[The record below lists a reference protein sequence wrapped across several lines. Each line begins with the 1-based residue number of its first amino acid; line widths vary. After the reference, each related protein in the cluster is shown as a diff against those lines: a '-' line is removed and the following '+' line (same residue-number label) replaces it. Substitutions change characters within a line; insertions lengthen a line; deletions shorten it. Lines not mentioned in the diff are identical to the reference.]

1 MFECLPARSAAPV
14 PPPSLFIDKTA
25 RSRFAPRE
33 SEAAAHGTPPNC
45 YTYTTVGGREGRR
58 EKCRRD
64 RGRELGRGGA
74 DGTRAVDGRRA
85 WWLRAKS
92 PIRRKEIVVGGGSR
106 GRGTPAGQRGDCA
119 RKEAKLGWN
128 GAPGLFM
135 GCIITSSVAL
145 GGRDTPNPRIRHL
158 TCNHE
163 YARHGEC
170 MI

>member
-92 PIRRKEIVVGGGSR
+92 PIRRKEIVVGGGSSSR
-106 GRGTPAGQRGDCA
+106 GRRTPAGEGTVHAKRQNLDGMGRQDC
-119 RKEAKLGWN
+119 LW
-128 GAPGLFM
+128 
-135 GCIITSSVAL
+135 VAL
-145 GGRDTPNPRIRHL
+145 SHQVSPLEGGILRTR
-158 TCNHE
+158 
-163 YARHGEC
+163 A
-170 MI
+170 